1 MNNDALELE
10 MKRLDFLA
18 GQARKIEHAIKE
30 STAHFQGDLLGVLEA
45 EQKLE
50 EKRNKIHAEIR
61 QAAGPLAAKLD
72 DIKDE
77 MSIAQAAIKRMLH
90 DSPAEEAH
98 YSKKLNVG
106 RVQVSVSR
114 VSVRRSYNPRLL
126 ADIPWLQNH
135 EVDCEPVVDMV
146 VKPHMI
152 SALLKMGD
160 FSEDEMELIKDCEV
174 LTKERTP
181 SVRITLGETDE

>member
-1 MNNDALELE
+1 MSNDALERE

-18 GQARKIEHAIKE
+18 GQARKVERAIKE
-30 STAHFQGDLLGVLEA
+30 TTGHFQDDLLKVLEA
-45 EQKLE
+45 EQRLE
-50 EKRNKIHAEIR
+50 ERRNKIHAEIR

-77 MSIAQAAIKRMLH
+77 MSIVQAAIKRMLH

-98 YSKKLNVG
+98 YSKKLNSG

-114 VSVRRSYNPRLL
+114 VGVRRSYNPRLL

-135 EVDCEPVVDMV
+135 EVDYESVVDMV

-152 SALLKMGD
+152 SALLQVGG
-160 FSEDEMELIKDCEV
+160 FTEDEMELVKECEV

-181 SVRITLGETDE
+181 SVRITIGETDE